1 MARSHAELE
10 QMLDAVDAAIPRLV
24 EAKPRAE
31 DFWTAFA
38 SMANKVQACAGPDD
52 HGWVCDRL
60 DAIQVKHHLVPPADQ
75 I

>member
-1 MARSHAELE
+1 MSRSHAELE

-24 EAKPRAE
+24 QSKPRAE
-31 DFWTAFA
+31 DFWTAFMSLADKIQA
-38 SMANKVQACAGPDD
+38 SAGPHD